1 MKNKL
6 KLALAAVLL
15 HMIFWVVDV
24 ISPLLFLTSGFGVQT
39 VYKILYTF
47 AVFAPLPFFIAL
59 YKDKSAFAIV
69 ENGKNRSSPL
79 EQSKKNTRSYSKQT
93 INHHRNFCVILRCD
107 YGWKIRSNGLWHC
120 LCANCLRYFNLFS
133 FNCRCGQNTSSR
145 KRLQQILREHFYF
158 GDSGSGS
165 FISFKHELTIF
176 QGHRVQIL

>member
-59 YKDKSAFAIV
+59 YKDKSALAIG
-69 ENGKNRSSPL
+69 ENGKTEAHHSNSP
-79 EQSKKNTRSYSKQT
+79 KKILGHIVSRLLIIIGIFVLSYVVITAGKSDPMGYG
-93 INHHRNFCVILRCD
+93 IAYAGIACVILTFLVLIVDAVRIHRAEKD
-107 YGWKIRSNGLWHC
+107 
-120 LCANCLRYFNLFS
+120 
-133 FNCRCGQNTSSR
+133 SSR
-145 KRLQQILREHFYF
+145 FYANIFILAILAV
-158 GDSGSGS
+158 GLLS
-165 FISFKHELTIF
+165 FLNMS
-176 QGHRVQIL
+176 